1 MTLSRTLLIGFAAV
15 LALFAVAMAI
25 VPNDESLAS
34 TAPRIPAL
42 ERAVNVVLEH
52 GVVDTVFV
60 RSLVALPI
68 TRFDSGLVR
77 INVTNFAK
85 KTDYSHNHNAYSIK
99 QVRKFLVEHDKL
111 LREAEAKYSV
121 PKQAIASILWVE
133 TKYGRYTGSNHI
145 ASVYLSVV
153 LSAEKE
159 FVEQSVDRVLA
170 NAGLDSTKRDS
181 IRTIVQAKASKKVRW
196 AIDQLA
202 AMHTMHTAGTVDVTT
217 LRGSWAGAFGLSQFL
232 PASYVRW
239 AKDGNAD
246 GRIDL
251 YDMSDAI
258 HSVANYL
265 KENGWGAT
273 VKQQRAAVFHYNNSD
288 PYVDAVLTLAE
299 KVR

>member
-1 MTLSRTLLIGFAAV
+1 MTAV
-15 LALFAVAMAI
+15 FAVATAI
-25 VPNDESLAS
+25 VPDESRPATS
-34 TAPRIPAL
+34 PSPQAL
-42 ERAVNVVLEH
+42 ERAVNVVIRH
-52 GVVDTVFV
+52 GVVDSTFV
-60 RSLVALPI
+60 RSLVSLPA
-68 TRFDSGLVR
+68 TRFDSGLVK

-85 KTDYSHNHNAYSIK
+85 KTDYTHNHNAYSVK
-99 QVRKFLVEHDKL
+99 QVRKFMNEHHKL
-111 LREAEAKYSV
+111 LHQAEARYAV

-153 LSAEKE
+153 LSAEDE
-159 FVEQSVDRVLA
+159 FVEQSVTRVLA

-181 IRTIVQAKASKKVRW
+181 IRTIVKAKADKKVRW
-196 AIDQLA
+196 AMEQLA
-202 AMHTMHTAGTVDVTT
+202 AMHAMQKAGNVDITT

-232 PASYVRW
+232 PASYLRW
-239 AKDGNAD
+239 ARDGNND

-251 YDMSDAI
+251 FNVSDAV

-288 PYVDAVLTLAE
+288 PYVDAVLTLADMV
-299 KVR
+299 K